1 MGVDIEQVIKNVN
14 AAYYIA
20 ALIKQ
25 EISSTMTEM
34 PLFSFS
40 GTMEVVEDPPSY
52 ILDEDVFNLWYLNK
66 TVRCILKT
74 PLWKD
79 KAKKQEYPHFCFN
92 GGFCKYFESGPLLDA
107 HFDKN
112 PNHALETIKA
122 KEMAKSQMRINF
134 PLKVM
139 LYQKCLNLSSAA
151 ARTPT
156 SPKPSAAAPLTTAYP
171 FQTMTCPSTSTANAI
186 TTFLKKERN
195 FSYAQNQSSSWK
207 RSINSKDFNR
217 NITQES

>member
-1 MGVDIEQVIKNVN
+1 M
-14 AAYYIA
+14 A
-20 ALIKQ
+20 
-25 EISSTMTEM
+25 EM

-107 HFDKN
+107 HFV
-112 PNHALETIKA
+112 
-122 KEMAKSQMRINF
+122 SSR
-134 PLKVM
+134 
-139 LYQKCLNLSSAA
+139 SSAHCYPLDGPA
-151 ARTPT
+151 LHRN
-156 SPKPSAAAPLTTAYP
+156 SPPWASGDL
-171 FQTMTCPSTSTANAI
+171 
-186 TTFLKKERN
+186 R
-195 FSYAQNQSSSWK
+195 
-207 RSINSKDFNR
+207 
-217 NITQES
+217 